1 MKNISLETLIVKNNI
16 RKRRGIASGDL
27 GTSCV
32 QITYYWLKC
41 RHGTARAILNGFR
54 SS

>member
-1 MKNISLETLIVKNNI
+1 MKNNTN
-16 RKRRGIASGDL
+16 KRRGVASGDL

-32 QITYYWLKC
+32 QITYHWLKC